1 MTDWIKA
8 CSIDNLGQGE
18 MFSFDHNEKKLLLT
32 NMNGKIFATDR
43 ICTHAEADLSTGI
56 LTENGLTSPLHLSVF
71 NMDDGKPQNPP
82 AELSLIHIC
91 RCRRRLR
98 CRSRWSPY
106 H

>member
-43 ICTHAEADLSTGI
+43 ICTHAEADLSNGI
-56 LTENGLTSPLHLSVF
+56 LTENGLTCPLHLSVF
-71 NMDDGKPQNPP
+71 NMDDGAPQNLP
-82 AELSLIHIC
+82 AENPLQTYRTKIEDNSILIEV
-91 RCRRRLR
+91 
-98 CRSRWSPY
+98 
-106 H
+106 

>member
-43 ICTHAEADLSTGI
+43 ICTHAEADLSNGI
-56 LTENGLTSPLHLSVF
+56 LTENGLTCPLHLSVF
-71 NMDDGKPQNPP
+71 NMDDGTPQNLP
-82 AELSLIHIC
+82 AENPLQTYRTKIEDNSILIEV
-91 RCRRRLR
+91 
-98 CRSRWSPY
+98 
-106 H
+106 

>member
-8 CSIDNLGQGE
+8 CSIENLGQGE

-56 LTENGLTSPLHLSVF
+56 LTENGLICPLHLSTF
-71 NMDDGKPQNPP
+71 NMDDGSPQNPP
-82 AELSLIHIC
+82 AEKPLQTYRTKIQDNNILIEV
-91 RCRRRLR
+91 
-98 CRSRWSPY
+98 
-106 H
+106 

>member
-56 LTENGLTSPLHLSVF
+56 LTENGLTCPLHLSVF
-71 NMDDGKPQNPP
+71 NICLLYTSPSPRDGL
-82 AELSLIHIC
+82 LS
-91 RCRRRLR
+91 RMP
-98 CRSRWSPY
+98 SSA
-106 H
+106 

>member
-56 LTENGLTSPLHLSVF
+56 LTENGLTCPLHLSVF
-71 NMDDGKPQNPP
+71 NMDNGTPQNPP
-82 AELSLIHIC
+82 AENPLQTYRTKIQDNNILIEV
-91 RCRRRLR
+91 
-98 CRSRWSPY
+98 
-106 H
+106 